1 MLTAP
6 IALMLTA
13 ASFSADA
20 PPKPVAVLTF
30 VLFDGRVFLPARV
43 DGKGPGQFQFD
54 SAANS
59 SCVTRR
65 FGQRIGLKA
74 GFIGTVSGAGD
85 GSQTVAFADDVSFAV
100 GPLAYRSPRV
110 ALLDL
115 DALDLGVGRRSDGI
129 IGRELLERY
138 VVAIDHATRT
148 LTAYEPA
155 AFEYRGSGT
164 VIPIVVA
171 MGGPVIDAVLRMP
184 DRPPLAARILLD
196 APHAGPVVL
205 TTPFVDRHDLLGSA
219 RLLTPRLLESALMG
233 VGGDSAQLVGRAES
247 LEIGPF
253 AFPSPVVFFSRAK
266 AGALAA
272 TSIDG
277 LIGSQILG
285 RFRVVY
291 DHPRRLVI
299 LEPGPRL
306 GEPFAYDMTGLR
318 LRAQTRELQ
327 AIEVVLVRDGSPA
340 AAAGVQKGDLLLSIN
355 ERPARAVEL
364 PEIRARF
371 ERPGEVRLRV
381 KRGSLEKTF
390 VLELRPRV

>member
-1 MLTAP
+1 MLAAP

-13 ASFSADA
+13 ASRSADVA
-20 PPKPVAVLTF
+20 PAKPVAVLPF
-30 VLFDGRVFLPARV
+30 VLYDGRVFLPVRV
-43 DGKGPGQFQFD
+43 DGRGPGQFQFD

-59 SCVTRR
+59 SCVSKR
-65 FGQRIGLKA
+65 FGERIRLKT
-74 GFIGTVSGAGD
+74 GSIGTVSGAGD
-85 GSQTVAFADDVSFAV
+85 GSQTVALADDVSFAI

-115 DALDLGVGRRSDGI
+115 DGLDQAMGRSSDGI
-129 IGRELLERY
+129 IGRDFLERY
-138 VVAIDHATRT
+138 VVAIDHAART
-148 LTAYEPA
+148 LTAYEPCG
-155 AFEYRGSGT
+155 FEYRGTGA
-164 VIPIVVA
+164 VIPIEVV
-171 MGGPVIDAVLRMP
+171 MGGPVIDVVLRMP

-205 TTPFVDRHDLLGSA
+205 TTPFVDRHNLLDSA
-219 RLLTPRLLESALMG
+219 RLLTPTLLESTLMG
-233 VGGDSAQLVGRAES
+233 VGGESAQLVGRALS

-253 AFPSPVVFFSRAK
+253 EFRSPVVFFSRAK

-272 TSIDG
+272 TAMDG

-291 DHPRRLVI
+291 DHPRRRVI

-306 GEPFAYDMTGLR
+306 AEPFAYDMTGLR
-318 LRAQTRELQ
+318 LRARTRELP
-327 AIEVVLVRDGSPA
+327 AIEIVLVR
-340 AAAGVQKGDLLLSIN
+340 AAGVQKGDLLVSIN

-364 PEIRARF
+364 PEIRALF

-381 KRGSLEKTF
+381 KRGSREKTF